1 MFTHILV
8 PTDGSQLSTKAV
20 AAAVQLARENG
31 AKLTFLNVQPEYTFP
46 VMVDLPVSFDISQT
60 EYQAS
65 ATERAKQ
72 ILEQAR
78 QEADRAGVTSDVQ
91 MVLHNQPW
99 QAICQA
105 SRSLGC
111 DLIMMASHGRRG
123 FEAVLLGSE
132 TQRVLT
138 HSKVPVLVYR

>member
-8 PTDGSQLSTKAV
+8 PTDGSQLSSRAI
-20 AAAVQLARENG
+20 AAAVQLAREND
-31 AKLTFLNVQPEYTFP
+31 AKLTFLNVQPEYSFP

-60 EYQAS
+60 EYQAG

-78 QEADRAGVTSDVQ
+78 QEANRAGVTCDVQ

-138 HSKVPVLVYR
+138 HSKVAVLVYR

>member
-8 PTDGSQLSTKAV
+8 PTDGSQLSTRAV

-78 QEADRAGVTSDVQ
+78 QEADKAGVTCDVQ
-91 MVLHNQPW
+91 MMLHNQPW